1 MNKKQKK
8 LFRITWFIIV
18 ILVILSTI
26 ISLVAVGF

>member
-8 LFRITWFIIV
+8 IFRITWFVIV

-26 ISLVAVGF
+26 ISLVAVGL